1 MIYFD
6 NAATSW
12 PKPPGLAEAMATF
25 LAEAGASP
33 GRSGHR
39 LALKSGRIVYQARE
53 AVAELFHSPDPLR
66 VAFTHNITSA
76 LNQALWGILK
86 KGDHVVTS
94 SIEHNSM
101 MRPLR
106 ELERQGV
113 ELSVVQCAPSGMLDL
128 QEVEAAIRPDTRLI
142 ALNYASNVV
151 GAIQPSCQI
160 GRIAR
165 KHDLLLLVDTAQSA
179 GALPIDME
187 AEQIDLLAFTG
198 HKALYGPTG
207 TGGLILG
214 DRITPEEFTPLL
226 RGGTGSHSELEEQ
239 PNFWPDACESGTLN
253 AVGLAGLLH
262 SIQWLQEQGIE
273 KIREHEMLLTR
284 HLLEELCNISGVTVY
299 GPHDATQ
306 QTACVAFN
314 IQGLESSE
322 VGMRLDDEYAIM
334 CRIGLHCSPA
344 AHKTIGTFPN
354 GAVRFGL
361 GAFNTPEEVDAAL
374 RAVYELAKEA
384 Q

>member
-12 PKPPGLAEAMATF
+12 PKPPGMAEAMTKF

-39 LALKSGRIVYQARE
+39 LALSAGRLVYQARE
-53 AVAELFHSPDPLR
+53 TIAELFHAPDPLR
-66 VAFTHNITSA
+66 VAFMHNITHS
-76 LNQALWGILK
+76 LNQALWGILQP
-86 KGDHVVTS
+86 GDHAITS

-113 ELSVVQCAPSGMLDL
+113 ELSVVQCSPDGLLAPQD
-128 QEVEAAIRPDTRLI
+128 VEIAIRPNTRLI
-142 ALNYASNVV
+142 AINYASNVV
-151 GAIQPSCQI
+151 GTIQPVAQI
-160 GRIAR
+160 GQIAR
-165 KHDLLLLVDTAQSA
+165 RHELPLLVDTAQSA
-179 GALPIDME
+179 GACPIDMD

-207 TGGLILG
+207 TGGLIVGNRVDL
-214 DRITPEEFTPLL
+214 EHFSPLL

-239 PNFWPDACESGTLN
+239 PHFLPDMCESGTIN

-262 SIQWLQEQGIE
+262 SVTWLKTQDIE
-273 KIREHEMLLTR
+273 HIREQERLLTQR
-284 HLLEELCNISGVTVY
+284 LINELRDISGVTVY
-299 GPHDATQ
+299 GTHDAAQ
-306 QTACVAFN
+306 QTACIAFN
-314 IQGLESSE
+314 IQGLASSD
-322 VGMRLDDEYAIM
+322 VGLRLDDEYGIM

-344 AHKTIGTFPN
+344 THRTIGSFPE
-354 GAVRFGL
+354 GTVRFGL
-361 GAFNTPEEVDAAL
+361 GVFNNMQEVDAAV
-374 RAVYELAKEA
+374 RAVQILAQEA